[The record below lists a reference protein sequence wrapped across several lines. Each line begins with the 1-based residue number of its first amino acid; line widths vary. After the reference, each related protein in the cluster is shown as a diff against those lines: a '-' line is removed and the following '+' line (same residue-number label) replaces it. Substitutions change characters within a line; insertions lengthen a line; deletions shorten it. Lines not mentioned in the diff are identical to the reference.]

1 MDFIILFSISATNN
15 TRYQNIAYVLL
26 KVTLSFKPLQIL
38 IFKSNGRQFKQPPQY
53 NPLQW

>member
-1 MDFIILFSISATNN
+1 MDFIIWFSISATNN

-53 NPLQW
+53 NPLQ